1 MHIADASG
9 RGQDHCEL
17 VGGSELTANTV
28 MLRSLTVKGINYPVL
43 SSTCFVEITLTSLH
57 SRLSRNIW

>member
-17 VGGSELTANTV
+17 VGGSELSAITGTTT
-28 MLRSLTVKGINYPVL
+28 LYQPFPGINYPL
-43 SSTCFVEITLTSLH
+43 FSIMFFVELTLTLLY
-57 SRLSRNIW
+57 SRL